1 MTLHLCFPRK
11 LGDWSVVVL
20 VALDVEAC
28 ELEGKTIENVDNA
41 TFDVAFRGQAVVGIV
56 PRPVHGAVDP
66 FDKTQFVAAEE
77 RRTEDAVP
85 GTREQKACR
94 VIRRGRSQGQGQRL
108 GPCRSKGSHG
118 RLQFPIRRNPDRLW
132 RHHR

>member
-1 MTLHLCFPRK
+1 LRSRDEWNDLGRCRPVVEVVGGASVGMTVHLCFPRK

-28 ELEGKTIENVDNA
+28 KLEGKTIENVDNA

-66 FDKTQFVAAEE
+66 FDETQVVAAEE
-77 RRTEDAVP
+77 RRDAVGEEDVKEP
-85 GTREQKACR
+85 KAWFKEQESRKHAA
-94 VIRRGRSQGQGQRL
+94 
-108 GPCRSKGSHG
+108 
-118 RLQFPIRRNPDRLW
+118 
-132 RHHR
+132 